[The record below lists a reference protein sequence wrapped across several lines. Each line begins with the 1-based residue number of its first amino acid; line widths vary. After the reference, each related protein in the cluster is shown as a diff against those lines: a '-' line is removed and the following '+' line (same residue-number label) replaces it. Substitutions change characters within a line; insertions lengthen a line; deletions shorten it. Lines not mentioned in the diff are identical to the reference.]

1 MPNRLWLLG
10 VASAVVLAFAGC
22 RGAKQREVAV
32 VPKGTSS
39 VFWQSVHAGAVAAG
53 QEFHVQIL
61 WSGPQS
67 ETEYS
72 RQIEI
77 VDSMIA
83 RHVDG
88 MAVAAA
94 DRKALDH
101 SLDRAARENIPVTVF
116 DSGVDSKNYMTFLAT
131 DNYAAGQ
138 MAGHKLG
145 ELLGSKGKVAMVMH
159 APGSFSTM
167 DRERGFEDALKKE
180 FPDMSIVARQ
190 FTGGDR
196 AKALGVAENILAAH
210 PEIAGIFASSEPSSI
225 GAAQALKSRGLAGGV
240 KLVAFDSTDSL
251 IEDLKAGVI
260 QALVVQDPFKMGYE
274 AVRTLSDKLD
284 GKTPPNRVDLSAAVV
299 TSADLDKP
307 AIHALLFPDLKKY
320 LQ

>member
-1 MPNRLWLLG
+1 MRSRFFFCAALL
-10 VASAVVLAFAGC
+10 LLAGC
-22 RGAKQREVAV
+22 RGAKQREIAV

-39 VFWQSVHAGAVAAG
+39 VFWQTVQAGAIAG
-53 QEFHVQIL
+53 GEAFHATIL
-61 WSGPQS
+61 WSGPAM

-88 MAVAAA
+88 LAVAAA
-94 DRKALDH
+94 DRKSLNN
-101 SLDRAARENIPVTVF
+101 SLDRAAREKIPVTVF
-116 DSGVDSKNYMTFLAT
+116 DSGVDSENFMSFLAT

-138 MAGHKLG
+138 MAGRKLG
-145 ELLGSKGKVAMVMH
+145 ELLGGKGKVAMVMH

-167 DRERGFEDALKKE
+167 DRERGFTDALAKDY
-180 FPDMSIVARQ
+180 PGVSVVAQQ

-210 PEIAGIFASSEPSSI
+210 PEIVGIFASSEPCSI
-225 GAAQALKSRGLAGGV
+225 GAAKALKSRDLANKV
-240 KLVAFDSTDSL
+240 KLVGFDSTETL
-251 IEDLKAGVI
+251 IDDMKAGVI

-274 AVRTLSDKLD
+274 AVRTLCDKLD
-284 GKTPPNRVDLSAAVV
+284 GKTPAKRIDLSAVVV
-299 TSADLDKP
+299 TAADLDKP
-307 AIHALLFPDLKKY
+307 EINALLFPDLKKY
-320 LQ
+320 LK